1 MWVAVGRVWVLDTET
16 KGTGASMVPLEKAQ
30 KKVEPR
36 KPAPRRPKQV
46 ASEARARARGQKPRV
61 EETSTA
67 LAPGH
72 VRKTSTALPPGHVR
86 KTSTALAPDQVRK
99 TSTALAPDHVRKTS
113 TPLPPGH
120 VRKKGTGEIGQVQ
133 AVDPRAGTARV
144 RWLKGGRISTV
155 PLSAVSR
162 R

>member
-86 KTSTALAPDQVRK
+86 KTSTALAPD
-99 TSTALAPDHVRKTS
+99 HVRKTS